1 MLDMLCLLYVKRNR
15 KMSIYNEN
23 PESSIA
29 NPFFSS
35 MKMCI
40 CGRLASWKQTFN
52 SEWDMEK
59 EITTDAFLNWKKIE
73 PFQIHARTTLK
84 CQSSLKRVRSNFSWL
99 WAEIKLTHLFTQAWS
114 FPSNTQGPTPTV
126 IPIKAAATGENGN
139 LSSLVSPVHGL
150 KLCHK

>member
-15 KMSIYNEN
+15 NMSIYNEN

-29 NPFFSS
+29 NPFVFLW
-35 MKMCI
+35 KCI
-40 CGRLASWKQTFN
+40 SVEDWHLESKHLIQSGMWK
-52 SEWDMEK
+52 EK
-59 EITTDAFLNWKKIE
+59 LQLMLFWTKNKIE

-150 KLCHK
+150 KLCPK